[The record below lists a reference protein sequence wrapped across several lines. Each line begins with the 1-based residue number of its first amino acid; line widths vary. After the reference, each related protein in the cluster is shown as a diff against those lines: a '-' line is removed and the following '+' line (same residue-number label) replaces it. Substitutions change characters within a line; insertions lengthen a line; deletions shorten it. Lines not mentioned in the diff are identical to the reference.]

1 MHETDRREKRGPI
14 QLGEDFLVQ
23 VNLLNLGAGEVGDE
37 FLLLLVLLEPDE
49 DDSDMVRPRVESS
62 RRMSSSDTERELRVA
77 RLWRVSSSSR
87 CSVNLEVTMLESEE
101 HDDLGVLVSLL

>member
-1 MHETDRREKRGPI
+1 MKRSSVEARSI
-14 QLGEDFLVQ
+14 QLGDVFLVQ
-23 VNLLNLGAGEVGDE
+23 VNLLNLGAGEVGDDV
-37 FLLLLVLLEPDE
+37 LLLLEALDPEE

-62 RRMSSSDTERELRVA
+62 RKMSSSDTERELRVA

-101 HDDLGVLVSLL
+101 ENDDLGVLVSWL